1 MEGQLTPAT
10 GTKHCSKFSSP
21 HLNFNLI
28 LSVRAYT
35 IQSFLSSA
43 LANYPA
49 IDEETNEKKEDTIN
63 RYAALLKKDQ
73 LSGELN
79 HDLLTTEALRAL
91 GLPSGH
97 AASIWKAATY
107 FGGNKGS

>member
-10 GTKHCSKFSSP
+10 GTKTLFEIFIDI
-21 HLNFNLI
+21 NFNLI
-28 LSVRAYT
+28 LSVPPYT
-35 IQSFLSSA
+35 IQNFLSSA

-73 LSGELN
+73 LSESFQF
-79 HDLLTTEALRAL
+79 LLKVQFLCFLKT
-91 GLPSGH
+91 
-97 AASIWKAATY
+97 K
-107 FGGNKGS
+107 K